1 MSTIARTI
9 AGNEPTQE
17 LFISQYVRGGNEYS
31 RWTYT
36 TMFPLGEKPEYV
48 YMPKIRPL
56 TNVSPSSVL
65 PAPSSPVINTNAE
78 NVNDV
83 NETKQMITKNLSVY
97 ITKQL
102 STCENALQKARVNID
117 NLKILAGKDTQ
128 TDLQRLDKETKALL
142 GEINSLNDALRKSND
157 SNGEINVSEK
167 LKVK

>member
-48 YMPKIRPL
+48 YMPKIRFD
-56 TNVSPSSVL
+56 
-65 PAPSSPVINTNAE
+65 I
-78 NVNDV
+78 
-83 NETKQMITKNLSVY
+83 QMITKNLSVY
-97 ITKQL
+97 TKQL